1 MFSLLLLQQVL
12 PYSETMKDLLDLS
25 ICQVVTNN
33 LLESPIQ
40 LPKNIE
46 KLLRYTKNHIK
57 NEDFDRD
64 LVFLNRLRENYKVK
78 MPTLTDNKKKN
89 KKTDIE
95 KETALLMT
103 EENNMLKKEN
113 FSLKEELKKE
123 NQMSLSVSKKKTQ
136 QAVSKMNIVSI
147 KKCNKIRLKILKC
160 SKCTKETNSK
170 IFNEPRLLEILSSRS
185 FTDYT
190 FVASGLKISTVMK
203 CKGNLV
209 QLYKNPSAFMMN
221 TNLVSSDFRN
231 DPSFRQYFND
241 FLIHMYGFKVCT
253 VHNKLIKI

>member
-33 LLESPIQ
+33 LLESPIR

-57 NEDFDRD
+57 NEDFDED
-64 LVFLNRLRENYKVK
+64 LVFLNKLRANYKAK
-78 MPTLTDNKKKN
+78 MPTLTDSKKKN
-89 KKTDIE
+89 EKTDIE
-95 KETALLMT
+95 KETALLMV
-103 EENNMLKKEN
+103 EENNMLKREN
-113 FSLKEELKKE
+113 FSLREELKKE
-123 NQMSLSVSKKKTQ
+123 NQISLSVSKKKTQ
-136 QAVSKMNIVSI
+136 QAVSKMNIVSV
-147 KKCNKIRLKILKC
+147 KRCNKIRIKVLQC
-160 SKCTKETNSK
+160 RKCTNKTKNTV
-170 IFNEPRLLEILSSRS
+170 FNEPRLLEILSSRS

-190 FVASGLKISTVMK
+190 FVSSGLKISTFMK
-203 CKGNLV
+203 CKGNLA

-221 TNLVSSDFRN
+221 INLVSSDFRN

-241 FLIHMYGFKVCT
+241 FLIHMYGFEVCT
-253 VHNKLIKI
+253 VHNKLIEI